1 MRPVISRLSSALRTW
16 ARLPPAARASAN
28 SLCPALLERSTQV
41 VGEDKVVN
49 FKELFQVP
57 LAASVLAAIA
67 LAVLFHPP
75 KKSATAAGGSVAPH

>member
-1 MRPVISRLSSALRTW
+1 
-16 ARLPPAARASAN
+16 
-28 SLCPALLERSTQV
+28 
-41 VGEDKVVN
+41 VVN